1 MNALSKLS
9 RRKAA
14 SDVSRRGFVVGSA
27 AVAGGLSVG
36 FSLTGEALAATAPAA
51 APKEVN
57 AWVVVAPD
65 DQITIRVLYSE
76 MSQGSL
82 TGLSQLIAEEL
93 GADWSKVTFELVSPD
108 ENLRRAKV
116 WQQDDT
122 FGSLAIRTANKYVRE
137 GGAAAR
143 EMLIAAAAK
152 QWNVAATE
160 CSAANSVITHKGS
173 GRTVTFGKVSA
184 LAATMKAPEKIALKD
199 PSTWTI
205 AGKRLAR
212 LDTKDKVLG
221 KPVYGTDVSLPGMMS
236 ADVKACP
243 VFGGKLVSFDAK
255 AVEKMPGVKK
265 VVQVD
270 DHTVAVVAD
279 TWWRAHSALLALP
292 ITWDLGANT
301 GVSSE
306 TIAAKMIANLD
317 TDNGVADAQAGDVP
331 AAIKAAA
338 KTVTSTYSYGFQHH
352 ATMEPMTATAVWTPE
367 KCDVWTSTQCG
378 TSALNTAAAAAGLPV
393 EKCSLHRTMVGGGF
407 GRRGAFQ
414 DFVTQA
420 VSIAKQMP
428 GTPVKLI
435 WSREED
441 MTQGKYH
448 PATQCKMTG
457 ALDANGNLTGFR
469 MRVSGQSI
477 VMAVYPG
484 MMQKN
489 KDPLMF
495 SGLSLKSPDSEFA
508 YSIDNVLIDQ
518 VIYNPPIPPGFM
530 RGVNVNQNGVYLE
543 SFIEEMAHA
552 AKQDPLEF
560 RRKLLKNHPKHLRV
574 LEAVAKGINWDT
586 KPAAGIGRGLSVMMD
601 CGSYVAAAAEV
612 SEVDGK
618 LKVHRIVAAID
629 SGNVAN
635 AEQIARQVEGSFA
648 MSLSSVLYGEQRVKG
663 GRMTRDNFHTYNVMR
678 INGMPKVETI
688 VMPSGGEEWGG
699 VGEPT
704 MAVGAPAVLNA
715 YFAATGKRIHSL
727 PLASHPLSN
736 AGTV

>member
-1 MNALSKLS
+1 MNAISKLAN
-9 RRKAA
+9 K
-14 SDVSRRGFVVGSA
+14 DVSRRQFVVASA
-27 AVAGGLSVG
+27 TVAGGMSVAFT
-36 FSLTGEALAATAPAA
+36 FSGEAQAAPAA
-51 APKEVN
+51 SAPKEVN
-57 AWVVVAPD
+57 AWVVVNPD
-65 DQITIRVLYSE
+65 DQIIIRVFYSE
-76 MSQGSL
+76 MGQGSL
-82 TGLSQLIAEEL
+82 TGLAQLVAEEL
-93 GADWSKVTFELVSPD
+93 GADWSKVTFELPDPD
-108 ENLRRAKV
+108 ENLRRNKV
-116 WQQDDT
+116 WKADDT
-122 FGSLAIRTANKYVRE
+122 FGSLAIRTAQQYVRE

-152 QWNVAATE
+152 QWNVPATE

-173 GRTVTFGKVSA
+173 NRTVTFGKVAA

-236 ADVKACP
+236 ADIKACP

-292 ITWDLGANT
+292 ITWDFGANV

-306 TIAAKMIANLD
+306 TIAAKMKANLD
-317 TDNGVADAQAGDVP
+317 SNDGVADNQAGDIQ
-331 AAIKAAA
+331 AAIKGAA
-338 KTVTSTYSYGFQHH
+338 KTITAEYSYGFQHH

-378 TSALNTAAAAAGLPV
+378 TAALNVAAAAAGLPV

-407 GRRGAFQ
+407 GRRGSFQ

-448 PATQCKMTG
+448 PATHAKMT
-457 ALDANGNLTGFR
+457 AAFDANGNPTGFK
-469 MRVSGQSI
+469 MRISGQSI
-477 VMAVYPG
+477 VAAVYPG
-484 MMQKN
+484 MMQKG

-495 SGLSLKSPDSEFA
+495 SGLTPKSPDAEFG
-508 YSIDNVLIDQ
+508 YTFDNVLIDQ

-530 RGVNVNQNGVYLE
+530 RGVNINQNGVYLE

-552 AKQDPLEF
+552 VKQDPLEF
-560 RRKLLKNHPKHLRV
+560 RRKLLKNHPKHIRV
-574 LEAVAKGINWDT
+574 LDAAAKAIGWET
-586 KPAAGIGRGLSVMMD
+586 KPAASVGRGLAVMMD
-601 CGSYVAAAAEV
+601 CGAYVAAAAEV

-618 LKVHRIVAAID
+618 LKVHRIVCAVD
-629 SGNVAN
+629 PGNVAN
-635 AEQIARQVEGSFA
+635 AEQVARQVEGAFV

-663 GRMTRDNFHTYNVMR
+663 GRMERDNFHTYNVMR

-699 VGEPT
+699 VGEPS

-715 YFAATGKRIHSL
+715 YFAATGKRIRQL